1 MLFRIVFACILIA
14 NNLNNAFSQEKAY
27 VEWGKKTHD
36 FGQIDTKNSKVVF
49 EEFSFNVKSNTPF
62 VIHKASVSC
71 GCVRVEYPKHPIK
84 MGERGKIKVY
94 YDSKNQTGRFDKR
107 IFLES
112 NVDKEVC
119 VLRIKGVVK

>member
-1 MLFRIVFACILIA
+1 MLFKVVACILITL
-14 NNLNNAFSQEKAY
+14 NLNNAFSQEKAN
-27 VEWGKKTHD
+27 VEWEKKIHD
-36 FGQIDTKNSKVVF
+36 FGQINAKNSKVAF

-71 GCVRVEYPKHPIK
+71 GCVKVEYPKHPIRR
-84 MGERGKIKVY
+84 GEKGKVKVY
-94 YDSKNQTGRFDKR
+94 YDSKNQKGHFDKR

-119 VLRIKGVVK
+119 VLRIKGFVK